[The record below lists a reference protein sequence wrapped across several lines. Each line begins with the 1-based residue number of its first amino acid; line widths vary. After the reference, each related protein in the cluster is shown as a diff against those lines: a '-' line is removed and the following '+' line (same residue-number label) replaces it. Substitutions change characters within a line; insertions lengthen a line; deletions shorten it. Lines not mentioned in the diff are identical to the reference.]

1 MITIQL
7 TRTSREGKAV
17 RGKMIVPLSQKPV
30 RDKYGDLV
38 KENDATIDTLEN
50 ADFIIPA
57 GTYPLKHTW
66 SPRFKKFLPILLNVP
81 DYSDLPVTGAPDGC
95 QQSASGGESKGRS
108 CPSDLAE
115 RYRTSQSPCR
125 MRQGIRIHRGTIP
138 EHSRGCILTNVY
150 GMSILTMFIN
160 RLEIP
165 GERDDET
172 FDPLHEDFQI
182 TIIDNF

>member
-1 MITIQL
+1 MITLTL
-7 TRTSREGKAV
+7 TRTTREGKAI

-38 KENDATIDTLEN
+38 KEYDATIETLEN

-57 GTYPLKHTW
+57 GTYRLKHTW

-81 DYSDLPVTGAPDGC
+81 
-95 QQSASGGESKGRS
+95 GR
-108 CPSDLAE
+108 E
-115 RYRTSQSPCR
+115 
-125 MRQGIRIHRGTIP
+125 GIRIHRGTIP

-172 FDPLHEDFQI
+172 NDPVHEDFQI

>member
-1 MITIQL
+1 MLTLTL
-7 TRTSREGKAV
+7 TRNSKNGNAV

-38 KENDATIDTLEN
+38 KEYDATIDTLEN

-57 GTYPLKHTW
+57 GTYRLKHTW

-81 DYSDLPVTGAPDGC
+81 
-95 QQSASGGESKGRS
+95 GR
-108 CPSDLAE
+108 E
-115 RYRTSQSPCR
+115 
-125 MRQGIRIHRGTIP
+125 GIRIHRGTIP

-172 FDPLHEDFQI
+172 NDPVHEDFQI

>member
-1 MITIQL
+1 MLTLTL
-7 TRTSREGKAV
+7 TRTTREGNAV
-17 RGKMIVPLSQKPV
+17 HGKMIVPLSQKPV

-57 GTYPLKHTW
+57 GTYRLKHTW

-81 DYSDLPVTGAPDGC
+81 DR
-95 QQSASGGESKGRS
+95 E
-108 CPSDLAE
+108 
-115 RYRTSQSPCR
+115 
-125 MRQGIRIHRGTIP
+125 GIRIHRGTLP

-172 FDPLHEDFQI
+172 FDPIHEDFQI

>member
-1 MITIQL
+1 MLTLTL
-7 TRTSREGKAV
+7 TRNRKNGNAV
-17 RGKMIVPLSQKPV
+17 YGKMIVPLSQKPV

-57 GTYPLKHTW
+57 GTYRLKHTW

-81 DYSDLPVTGAPDGC
+81 DR
-95 QQSASGGESKGRS
+95 E
-108 CPSDLAE
+108 
-115 RYRTSQSPCR
+115 
-125 MRQGIRIHRGTIP
+125 GIRIHRGTLP

-172 FDPLHEDFQI
+172 FDPIHEDFQI

>member
-1 MITIQL
+1 MITLTL
-7 TRTSREGKAV
+7 TRNSKNGNAV

-38 KENDATIDTLEN
+38 KENDATIETLEN

-57 GTYPLKHTW
+57 GTYRLKHTW

-81 DYSDLPVTGAPDGC
+81 
-95 QQSASGGESKGRS
+95 GR
-108 CPSDLAE
+108 E
-115 RYRTSQSPCR
+115 
-125 MRQGIRIHRGTIP
+125 GIRIHRGTIP

-172 FDPLHEDFQI
+172 NDPVHEDFQI

>member
-1 MITIQL
+1 MITLTL
-7 TRTSREGKAV
+7 TRNSKNGNAV

-38 KENDATIDTLEN
+38 KENDATIETLEN

-57 GTYPLKHTW
+57 GTYRLKHTW

-81 DYSDLPVTGAPDGC
+81 
-95 QQSASGGESKGRS
+95 GR
-108 CPSDLAE
+108 E
-115 RYRTSQSPCR
+115 
-125 MRQGIRIHRGTIP
+125 GIRIHRGTIP

-160 RLEIP
+160 RLQIP

-172 FDPLHEDFQI
+172 FDPVHEDFQI